1 MDVEAVPP
9 PNEKPE
15 EVVAVDVGALPKIDP
30 AAGAVVPKMEP
41 VAAGAKITSSS
52 GNNDA
57 SMILMIMRMI
67 MMMMMVLMMMT
78 M

>member
-1 MDVEAVPP
+1 MILST
-9 PNEKPE
+9 
-15 EVVAVDVGALPKIDP
+15 DVGQGTSETSWEVSGVGHKKASGTKWSHKAIRK
-30 AAGAVVPKMEP
+30 GEE
-41 VAAGAKITSSS
+41 TSSS